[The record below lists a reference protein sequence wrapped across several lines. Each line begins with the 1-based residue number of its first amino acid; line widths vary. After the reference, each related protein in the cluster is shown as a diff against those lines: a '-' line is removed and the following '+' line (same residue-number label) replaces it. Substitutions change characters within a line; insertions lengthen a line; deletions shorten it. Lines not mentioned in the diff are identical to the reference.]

1 MEERQKISISNLFFY
16 LVIIEIVIGGSGR
29 LIEFG
34 SLSLKMLFY
43 IVAIFISFFS
53 LKKIQLNEVFH
64 LQVIFLLIICLG
76 FVFAAFN
83 NAPIELILEDIKPLT
98 FMFISSYIAINI
110 KSLHNIKVVSF
121 LIKYSSLLMGIIYIL
136 IVIGL
141 HLGVIN
147 FSAFYQQQS
156 ENSEIF
162 FRGEKF
168 FFYKGFLYLGIGFI
182 FFVTS
187 KSFKDQILAFIL
199 FTALCLTLTRGFI
212 LAASLVYFYY
222 IFFVNKGYFLKFFA
236 LILGCISL
244 IYLLPILLDTLGN
257 KSDSDLVRFLT
268 FDEVVEEINFGSTFF
283 GHGFGIGVESR
294 PIHMEISFL
303 EIFHKQ
309 GIIGLLF
316 WFGLLAYLIV
326 KFKTIRSN
334 DLKKI
339 GLPYL
344 LSVFFVYIQS
354 FTNPFVNNPIG
365 ISILMIAF
373 IVILRLNGLTNDRLS
388 MIKYDGKI

>member
-1 MEERQKISISNLFFY
+1 MEERQKISILNLFFY

-34 SLSLKMLFY
+34 LLSLKMLLY
-43 IVAIFISFFS
+43 IGAIFISFFS

-64 LQVIFLLIICLG
+64 LQIIFLLLLCLG
-76 FVFAAFN
+76 FAISAFN
-83 NAPIELILEDIKPLT
+83 DAKVELILEDIKPLT
-98 FMFISSYIAINI
+98 FMFMASYFAINI
-110 KSLHNIKVVSF
+110 KSKNNIRTVSF
-121 LIKYSSLLMGIIYIL
+121 LIKYSSLLMGIVYIL

-147 FSAFYQQQS
+147 FSVFYQQQS

-162 FRGEKF
+162 FRGDKF
-168 FFYKGFLYLGIGFI
+168 FFYKGFLYLGVGFI

-187 KSFKDQILAFIL
+187 KSFKDQIFAFIL

-212 LAASLVYFYY
+212 LAASLVYLYY
-222 IFFVNKGYFLKFFA
+222 IFFVNKGYFLKFLA
-236 LILGCISL
+236 LILSFISL
-244 IYLLPILLDTLGN
+244 TYLLPILLDTLGN

-268 FDEVVEEINFGSTFF
+268 FDEVIEDINFFSAIF

-309 GIIGLLF
+309 GIIGLIF
-316 WFGLLAYLIV
+316 WFGLLTYLIV
-326 KFKTIRSN
+326 KFKAIKLY
-334 DLKKI
+334 DLKII

-365 ISILMIAF
+365 ISILTIAF
-373 IVILRLNGLTNDRLS
+373 IVILRLNILS
-388 MIKYDGKI
+388 NNQIKHN

>member
-1 MEERQKISISNLFFY
+1 M
-16 LVIIEIVIGGSGR
+16 
-29 LIEFG
+29 
-34 SLSLKMLFY
+34 
-43 IVAIFISFFS
+43 
-53 LKKIQLNEVFH
+53 
-64 LQVIFLLIICLG
+64 
-76 FVFAAFN
+76 
-83 NAPIELILEDIKPLT
+83 
-98 FMFISSYIAINI
+98 FMASYFAINI
-110 KSLHNIKVVSF
+110 KSKNNIRTVSF
-121 LIKYSSLLMGIIYIL
+121 LIKYSSLLMGIVYIL

-147 FSAFYQQQS
+147 FSVFYQQQS

-162 FRGEKF
+162 FRGDKF
-168 FFYKGFLYLGIGFI
+168 FFYKGFLYLGVGFI

-187 KSFKDQILAFIL
+187 KSFKDQIFAFIL

-212 LAASLVYFYY
+212 LAASLVYLYY
-222 IFFVNKGYFLKFFA
+222 IFFVNKGYFLKFLA
-236 LILGCISL
+236 LILSFISL
-244 IYLLPILLDTLGN
+244 TYLLPILLDTLGN

-268 FDEVVEEINFGSTFF
+268 FDEVIEDINFFSAIF

-309 GIIGLLF
+309 GIIGLIF
-316 WFGLLAYLIV
+316 WFGLLTYLIV
-326 KFKTIRSN
+326 KFKAIKLY
-334 DLKKI
+334 DLKII

-365 ISILMIAF
+365 ISILTIAF
-373 IVILRLNGLTNDRLS
+373 IVILRLNILS
-388 MIKYDGKI
+388 NNQIKHN